1 MYIAQ
6 AAAQSGRGRSY
17 FIIIMRAF
25 ALVASVALAVTA
37 SAQTNYT
44 GDILSSYPVITALDI
59 SDAPANTVSRYWLY
73 TGTSQG
79 MINYFLPVFVARG
92 TEDSLEEGMTL
103 ALSGSI
109 HGDELN
115 GIPVIQRVFA
125 SLNETIGEGDFNG
138 TVIGLPTVNP
148 NGNFLNQRNF
158 FTSSSNGFWTNLN
171 RVFPGTSLVDGGAL
185 PDSYAY
191 NIWNNLWANGTVA
204 DMAIDLHT
212 LSTGSDGPLWAYA
225 DYRLDGVQRLAELC
239 EPDVI
244 KIDPGEPGSI
254 ETTWVDF
261 GVPAITL
268 EIGPAKR
275 WNDDYIDRAERYIYR
290 LLNDLQMYPNS
301 TVPEIDLSNTYKGT
315 NFSSVSALNTG
326 WVNVTVEKLQEVEE
340 GDEVGI
346 IYNSWGDVIETLTAS
361 VSGLVHT
368 VKVDPAIEQGGEVLS
383 IIYNATES

>member
-1 MYIAQ
+1 
-6 AAAQSGRGRSY
+6 
-17 FIIIMRAF
+17 MRAF
-25 ALVASVALAVTA
+25 ALVASVALAATA

-92 TEDSLEEGMTL
+92 TEDSLGAGMTL

>member
-1 MYIAQ
+1 
-6 AAAQSGRGRSY
+6 
-17 FIIIMRAF
+17 MRLSCFVCA
-25 ALVASVALAVTA
+25 ALAVLV

-44 GDILSSYPVITALDI
+44 GDVISNYPVITSLDLNDVP
-59 SDAPANTVSRYWLY
+59 SNQVSRYWLY

-92 TEDSLEEGMTL
+92 SNESLSEGRTL
-103 ALSGSI
+103 ALSASI

-115 GIPVIQRVFA
+115 GIPVVQRVFA
-125 SLNETIGEGDFNG
+125 SLQDSVASGDFNG
-138 TVIGLPTVNP
+138 TVIGLPTANP

-158 FTSSSNGFWTNLN
+158 FTSSSNGFFTNLN
-171 RVFPGTSLVDGGAL
+171 RVFPGESSMDGGAL
-185 PDSYAY
+185 PDAYAF
-191 NIWNNLWANGTVA
+191 NIWNNLWANGTAA
-204 DMAIDLHT
+204 DIAVDLHT
-212 LSTGSDGPLWAYA
+212 LSTGADGPLWAYA
-225 DYRLDGVQRLAELC
+225 DFRLDGVQRLAELAML
-239 EPDVI
+239 DVI

-275 WNDDYIDRAERYIYR
+275 WNNDYIDRAEQFIYR
-290 LLNDLQMYPNS
+290 LMTDLQMYPNS
-301 TVPEIDLSNTYKGT
+301 TTPEVDLSQTYKGT
-315 NFSSVSALNTG
+315 NFSTVAPLNTG

-340 GDEVGI
+340 GQEVGI
-346 IYNSWGDVIETLTAS
+346 VYNSWGDVIETLTAS

-368 VKVDPAIEQGGEVLS
+368 VRVDPAVEQGSRVVQ